1 MCLEIYENF
10 HVAKQKDVWYD
21 DENVRWRWL
30 MSENKKTFGYVMKE
44 IGRWIYKLR
53 SLILSI
59 PVAVAA
65 VILAIYNQANLPDM
79 VGINIQATGE
89 YAQMVGKGVAVLGPL
104 AVTAVCLLLM
114 FVSRRVI
121 YPWLI
126 SLFSLVLPLLI
137 YFTNIFPG

>member
-1 MCLEIYENF
+1 ME
-10 HVAKQKDVWYD
+10 KKDKGTALK
-21 DENVRWRWL
+21 N
-30 MSENKKTFGYVMKE
+30 
-44 IGRWIYKLR
+44 ICRWIYKLR

>member
-1 MCLEIYENF
+1 MSKTEKNEKKGI
-10 HVAKQKDVWYD
+10 VALK
-21 DENVRWRWL
+21 
-30 MSENKKTFGYVMKE
+30 G
-44 IGRWIYKLR
+44 ICRWIYRLR

-59 PVAVAA
+59 PVALAA
-65 VILAIYNQANLPDM
+65 VSLAIYNQANLPEM

-104 AVTAVCLLLM
+104 AVTAVCLLMM
-114 FVSRRVI
+114 FISRRVI